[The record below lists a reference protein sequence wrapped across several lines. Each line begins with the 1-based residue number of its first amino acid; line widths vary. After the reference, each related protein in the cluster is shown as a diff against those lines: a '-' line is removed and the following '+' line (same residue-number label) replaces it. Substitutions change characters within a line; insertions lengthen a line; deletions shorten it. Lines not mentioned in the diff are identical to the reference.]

1 MKCDVEIKDF
11 NIKNCYS
18 VQCVP
23 RELGTH
29 NDMTAPLKR
38 QKQRGCSLFLPYRI
52 WCAVYCYS
60 SSSLKASEKP
70 SKKSGTSS
78 KMFSICS
85 ALSFNPCLA
94 ASP

>member
-29 NDMTAPLKR
+29 YDMTAPLKR
-38 QKQRGCSLFLPYRI
+38 QN
-52 WCAVYCYS
+52 
-60 SSSLKASEKP
+60 SEVARC
-70 SKKSGTSS
+70 
-78 KMFSICS
+78 F
-85 ALSFNPCLA
+85 CLIEYGVQHIA
-94 ASP
+94 TPRPR